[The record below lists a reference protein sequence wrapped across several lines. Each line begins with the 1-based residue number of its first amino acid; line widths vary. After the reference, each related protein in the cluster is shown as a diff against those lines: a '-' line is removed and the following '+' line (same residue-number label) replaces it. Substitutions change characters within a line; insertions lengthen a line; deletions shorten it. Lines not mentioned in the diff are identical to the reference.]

1 MNAERRARKGAHP
14 PTLSLAERDRRWRR
28 TRELMRRENLDGLL
42 VAGFRAREMYES
54 YLADD
59 YNEGCVLFPLEGE
72 PVVVTW
78 AALRVKRAQYSVE
91 QGHQLWIEDYR
102 VAASG
107 TAVAQVVQE
116 MGLAQ
121 ARLGIVGLRSV
132 APTEQYGSIPAAFWM
147 DFSAALPS
155 LQHRDF
161 SEEFSHLM
169 LVKSEEE
176 LAQMRY
182 AAAAAEAG
190 CRVIADIADAGVGE
204 EEIFAEATAEMLRH
218 GIGLR
223 YPMIVMNSGP
233 HTLSWGPPRWTTRGE
248 APRTLQRGD
257 LLQAELMPL
266 CGNQEAQVQMTVALD
281 PVDDLSLKCERIARA
296 SYDAGIAALK
306 PGIAFAELLAAM
318 EEPLRTAG
326 CWGYTPLVHSVAPH
340 FLAGSTLVNREKVNL
355 GVRLAG
361 PPRAVNRQR
370 VIEAGMVFAFEP
382 NACLGQHRV
391 NIGGTVVVT
400 PGGCEPLNDIPTR
413 VTHK

>member
-1 MNAERRARKGAHP
+1 MHAERRARKGAHP

-59 YNEGCVLFPLEGE
+59 YNEGCVLFPLEGD

-147 DFSAALPS
+147 DFSAALPR

-318 EEPLRTAG
+318 EEPLKTAG